1 MAYIT
6 NPVREFLD
14 TLSEYNDIVE
24 AETVSLCSEHDEL
37 ETSVILDMSGVV
49 GSTTCQ
55 GCIENQPNQLAHME
69 EGGCLYWNPSED
81 IYIDSDCESVPSVG
95 EEVYGASDAGEAE
108 EVIVVDAIEDV
119 DPENTNLY
127 SIETEFDMTYSRED
141 IFNIFQTG
149 TPHPTEFLRELLL
162 SYEEGEMIPDNELLD
177 VMSRHGLEIPGFVV
191 STVEVLVIND
201 DDDTPN

>member
-6 NPVREFLD
+6 NPVRD
-14 TLSEYNDIVE
+14 TIGALAEYNDNLD
-24 AETVSLCSEHDEL
+24 AETVSLCSGIDEL
-37 ETSVILDMSGVV
+37 ESSLIQDMSGFV
-49 GSTTCQ
+49 GSTTCL

-81 IYIDSDCESVPSVG
+81 IYVDSDCESVPSVG
-95 EEVYGASDAGEAE
+95 EEVDETGEAE
-108 EVIVVDAIEDV
+108 EVIVDDAIENV

-127 SIETEFDMTYSRED
+127 SIEYEFNTTYSRED

-149 TPHPTEFLRELLL
+149 TSRPTEFLRELLL
-162 SYEEGEMIPDNELLD
+162 SYEEGEMIPDNELLE
-177 VMSRHGLEIPGFVV
+177 VMSRYSLEIPGFVV
-191 STVEVLVIND
+191 STVQVLVIND

>member
-1 MAYIT
+1 MAHIT
-6 NPVREFLD
+6 NPVREFYD
-14 TLSEYNDIVE
+14 TLSEYNDIVD
-24 AETVSLCSEHDEL
+24 AETVSLCSEHDDL
-37 ETSVILDMSGVV
+37 ETSVILDMSGDV

-95 EEVYGASDAGEAE
+95 EEACEAE
-108 EVIVVDAIEDV
+108 EVIAVDAIEDT
-119 DPENTNLY
+119 DPSNLY
-127 SIETEFDMTYSRED
+127 SIETEFDTTYSRED

-149 TPHPTEFLRELLL
+149 TPHTTEFLRELLL
-162 SYEEGEMIPDNELLD
+162 SYEEGEMIPDNELLE